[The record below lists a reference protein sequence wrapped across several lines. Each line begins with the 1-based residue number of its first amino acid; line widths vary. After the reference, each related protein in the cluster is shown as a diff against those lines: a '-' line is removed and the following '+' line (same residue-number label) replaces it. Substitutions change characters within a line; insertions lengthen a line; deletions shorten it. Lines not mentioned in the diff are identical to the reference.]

1 MKTITKMI
9 TREEEFYVA
18 RDGKEFDNESKCLD
32 YENELNIKS
41 IEAYDEDFN
50 RTDFEGATYVVIHS
64 DEEVKLID
72 EVCDY
77 NGWSS
82 EGLNSCGLYH
92 YYSSYRVD
100 EWKKVKIPHFLKDF
114 IEFI

>member
-1 MKTITKMI
+1 MKTITRKVMLEKEYYI
-9 TREEEFYVA
+9 A
-18 RDGKEFDNESKCLD
+18 RDGKEFTDEDDCLN

-50 RTDFEGATYVVIHS
+50 RVDFESATYVVIHS
-64 DEEVKLID
+64 DEELDFIC

-77 NGWSS
+77 NCWTV
-82 EGLNSCGLYH
+82 EGLNGYGLYRYNSH
-92 YYSSYRVD
+92 YTSEKWERV
-100 EWKKVKIPHFLKDF
+100 KFPYFLKDF